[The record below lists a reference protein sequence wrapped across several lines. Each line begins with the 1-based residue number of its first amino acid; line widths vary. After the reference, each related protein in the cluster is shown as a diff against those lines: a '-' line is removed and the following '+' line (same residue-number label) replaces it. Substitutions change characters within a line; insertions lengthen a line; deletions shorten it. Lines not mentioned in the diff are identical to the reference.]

1 MDIKLGDYVTFGGT
15 VIGTKKNEKGELTHI
30 LVDTLSMTNPN
41 YDKYGEDLV
50 LLNVH
55 SVKTWRPKESDVMLV
70 NEERLNYIQD
80 IKKGE

>member
-15 VIGTKKNEKGELTHI
+15 VIGTKENEKGELTHI
-30 LVDTLSMTNPN
+30 LVDTLSMTNP
-41 YDKYGEDLV
+41 KDLV

-55 SVKTWRPKESDVMLV
+55 SVKGWRPKESDVMLV
-70 NEERLNYIQD
+70 NEERLNYIQY